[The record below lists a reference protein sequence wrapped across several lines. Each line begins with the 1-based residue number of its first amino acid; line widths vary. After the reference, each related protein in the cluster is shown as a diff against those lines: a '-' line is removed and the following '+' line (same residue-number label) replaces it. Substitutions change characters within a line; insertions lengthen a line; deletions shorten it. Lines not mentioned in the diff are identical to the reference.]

1 MNSIVTQRFI
11 NCLEKLLEDNV
22 VKSKRQFAYA
32 LDYLP
37 QGISEIVN
45 GRRDVT
51 IELIRKAVEV
61 FNMNPGFLF
70 SGTTPLFTGKGK
82 GEEDLKILTVVTDS
96 SNHERIVHVP
106 VPAQAGYVDQ
116 FHDPVFVESLPTYT
130 LPDPNFNHGTY
141 RSFDVA
147 GDSMEPVLYHGD
159 KIICSYIESG
169 YWKHAIKNDQVYV
182 FVTSQDIV
190 VKRAINRIRDG
201 LGIQLVSDNDLYAPY
216 DLSLE
221 DIREIWKV
229 RLKITSRLD
238 LPDHD
243 HQTAFGLEEIE
254 DKLDRQNE
262 IIKSLLL
269 QVGGQMPQYRN
280 ETSP

>member
-11 NCLEKLLEDNV
+11 NCLDKLLEDNV

-51 IELIRKAVEV
+51 IELIRKGVEV
-61 FNMNPGFLF
+61 YQMNPGFLF
-70 SGTTPLFTGKGK
+70 TGDGSLFTGKEK
-82 GEEDLKILTVVTDS
+82 EEDDFKILTVVTDS
-96 SNHERIVHVP
+96 NNQERIVHVP
-106 VPAQAGYVDQ
+106 VPAQAGYIDQ
-116 FHDPVFVESLPTYT
+116 FHDPVFVENLPTYT

-147 GDSMEPVLYHGD
+147 GDSMEPVLHHGD
-159 KIICSYIESG
+159 KIICSFIEAG
-169 YWKHAIKNDQVYV
+169 YWKHAIKNDQIYV
-182 FVTSQDIV
+182 FVTTNDIV
-190 VKRAINRIRDG
+190 VKRAVNRIRDDQS
-201 LGIQLVSDNDLYAPY
+201 IQLISDNTMYAPY
-216 DLSLE
+216 E
-221 DIREIWKV
+221 IPVQEIREVWKV
-229 RLKITSRLD
+229 RLKITSKLD
-238 LPDHD
+238 LPDRYHN
-243 HQTAFGLEEIE
+243 AVFGLEEIE
-254 DKLDRQNE
+254 GKLDRQNE
-262 IIKSLLL
+262 IIQSLLL